1 MPFKFEKTFLA
12 HKKFGEDEWRLDL
25 LFIPRGSENFFKDKG
40 VFRRNDSKVLG
51 EDEWILLH
59 LWKKNMKDDLF
70 LNKQIFYYVVQKYT
84 IDWIFF

>member
-12 HKKFGEDEWRLDL
+12 L
-25 LFIPRGSENFFKDKG
+25 I
-40 VFRRNDSKVLG
+40 RNLVKTMDIITFM
-51 EDEWILLH
+51 E
-59 LWKKNMKDDLF
+59 KNMNDDLF